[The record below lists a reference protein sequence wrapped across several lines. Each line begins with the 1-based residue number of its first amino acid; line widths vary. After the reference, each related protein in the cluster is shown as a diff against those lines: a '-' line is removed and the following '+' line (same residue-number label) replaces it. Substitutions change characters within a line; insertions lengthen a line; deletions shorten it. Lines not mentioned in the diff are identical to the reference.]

1 LINRED
7 RWASVLDNLKNG
19 IDTGVEFKRNYIKK
33 PPLRILGRSM
43 SATEASVISGL
54 SSTFFN
60 KYKGQEV
67 PVEDIVAQLENKWM
81 REKNK
86 MLQQGLR

>member
-1 LINRED
+1 M
-7 RWASVLDNLKNG
+7 
-19 IDTGVEFKRNYIKK
+19 DTGVEFKRNYIKK
-33 PPLRILGRSM
+33 PPLCILGRRM
-43 SATEASVISGL
+43 SAAEASVISGI

-60 KYKGQEV
+60 KYKGKEV